1 MQEGSVLA
9 GKYRL
14 ISLLGRGGMGSVW
27 RAQHLD
33 LDAPVAVKLIDPAIA
48 TSGEGLARF
57 HREAQAAATLRSPH
71 VVQILDRGVDGVTGQ
86 PFIVMELME
95 GESLAS
101 RLARQG
107 RLTPEL
113 TARIVSHIARALG
126 RAHEAG
132 IVHRDLK
139 PDNVFLIH
147 NEDEDIAKVL
157 DFGIAKSD
165 RHRLDQDSQ
174 TRTGAVMGTPYYM
187 SPEQISGSKGVDFRT
202 DLWALGVIACEC
214 LTGRRPFDAETIGGL
229 ALKICAETPPVP
241 SSLGPVSPDFD
252 AWFARATAR
261 DLNLRFRSAREAADE
276 LRRVCGIAPATPG
289 FGTDQ
294 VPVVR
299 APTTTTTG
307 LTSST
312 STAHATTAGPAPAPV
327 PWWAVAGGL
336 ATLGLLAAGGAWFF
350 LGGEKTTAE
359 TAASSVPSAAA
370 TSAPPAVEAPP
381 EPAPVVAPAP
391 VATPTT
397 AQTAVTTSPRAAPPS
412 AAAAPSAAGSSA
424 ATATATA
431 PSAAP
436 RSTAPSVAT
445 RVAAPVQTLR
455 PAATAKRATTAPSA
469 TAAARTPSTIG
480 TAIDQRR

>member
-187 SPEQISGSKGVDFRT
+187 SPEQISGSKGVDLRT

-229 ALKICAETPPVP
+229 ALKICAEPLPRPTTLAPVP
-241 SSLGPVSPDFD
+241 PAFD
-252 AWFARATAR
+252 AWFERAASREPSAR
-261 DLNLRFRSAREAADE
+261 FQSAREASDE
-276 LRRVCGIAPATPG
+276 LRRALGVAAPAGAGEAAPNAAPG
-289 FGTDQ
+289 EQRQAFTTGA
-294 VPVVR
+294 VVR
-299 APTTTTTG
+299 TVPGPEPVAIPKRSVVPWLFVAGLGLAGLGAGALWFFRSGAENDSPEPAGTASAAIPAGQPERAEAKPLEVAPTPV
-307 LTSST
+307 
-312 STAHATTAGPAPAPV
+312 TAPAPAP
-327 PWWAVAGGL
+327 AVRSEPAAEPNASASAEPKQAARH
-336 ATLGLLAAGGAWFF
+336 ATPPPP
-350 LGGEKTTAE
+350 KQR
-359 TAASSVPSAAA
+359 TAA
-370 TSAPPAVEAPP
+370 
-381 EPAPVVAPAP
+381 APAP
-391 VATPTT
+391 
-397 AQTAVTTSPRAAPPS
+397 AQQEPASRPS
-412 AAAAPSAAGSSA
+412 AKAKEEARPTSIGSA
-424 ATATATA
+424 
-431 PSAAP
+431 
-436 RSTAPSVAT
+436 
-445 RVAAPVQTLR
+445 L
-455 PAATAKRATTAPSA
+455 
-469 TAAARTPSTIG
+469 
-480 TAIDQRR
+480 DQRR